1 MILLWIISPLCF
13 VFVHC
18 SHVVTCLEMAY
29 LLDFLYMLFYCAFV
43 TFPCGV
49 LGQVWCLIVSV
60 PDLCLLSYFHIY
72 IHLFQQTLQM
82 FFSVTELLRSLEGV
96 LIRFTLATLK
106 MTGVILN
113 NIFWYSQKI
122 LTQLFNAFKGKQYS
136 CSF

>member
-18 SHVVTCLEMAY
+18 SLVVTCLEMAY

-60 PDLCLLSYFHIY
+60 PDLCLLSNFHIY

-82 FFSVTELLRSLEGV
+82 FFFFCHRTVKVFRGCTDT
-96 LIRFTLATLK
+96 IY
-106 MTGVILN
+106 TGN
-113 NIFWYSQKI
+113 TKDDWGNI
-122 LTQLFNAFKGKQYS
+122 KQYILVQPKNIDPTLQ
-136 CSF
+136 CFQR